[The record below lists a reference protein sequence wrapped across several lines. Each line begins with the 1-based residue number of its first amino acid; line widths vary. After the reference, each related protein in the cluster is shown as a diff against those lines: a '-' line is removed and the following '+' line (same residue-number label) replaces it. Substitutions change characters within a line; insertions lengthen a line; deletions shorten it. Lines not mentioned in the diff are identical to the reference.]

1 MVQIQGQEH
10 LQLLKARLD
19 ERHQRQE
26 NLQAQLAQKELEL
39 KLLKQQLAEIEA
51 DPNTQTLTERLEKL
65 VKERTT

>member
-1 MVQIQGQEH
+1 MSIVESISHQRKWFKYKVGQEH

-51 DPNTQTLTERLEKL
+51 DPNT
-65 VKERTT
+65 